1 MDSTLAPP
9 PALNAESDAARVRA
23 LLRQRKFPEALA
35 AGEGLL
41 VDAPEDRDALL
52 YVAIAQRYL
61 GRIPE
66 ALRTLASLEKHHPR
80 FSRLYEERGH
90 CFVVMRQAPQAI
102 EAFLRA
108 VNINHALPASWR
120 MLDGLY
126 RMTGQADNAAMA
138 GSHVAT
144 LAKLPQPI
152 VTATGLFMDGDLDAF
167 VNGWLR
173 AGCPLKRMQGVKDD
187 EE

>member
-9 PALNAESDAARVRA
+9 PALTAESDVARVRA
-23 LLRQRKFPEALA
+23 LLRQHKFPEALA
-35 AGEGLL
+35 AGEALL

-108 VNINHALPASWR
+108 VNFNHALPASWR

-126 RMTGQADNAAMA
+126 RMTGQAANAAMA
-138 GSHVAT
+138 AGHVAD
-144 LAKLPQPI
+144 LRGLPQEG
-152 VTATGLFMDGDLDAF
+152 VTANGVFFDGGLETAAAL
-167 VNGWLR
+167 L
-173 AGCPLKRMQGVKDD
+173 
-187 EE
+187 